1 MNKSPESLEQEKS
14 PAVAMVE
21 RELGGLSLNEV
32 SPNEV
37 VAATKEVMDKLAEHN
52 DSPEGLTAEQYDL
65 LERVACIRGVY
76 ESIAH
81 TKRLIDSYKSRL
93 GGVPLP
99 QFANDNATEQQRV
112 AA

>member
-21 RELGGLSLNEV
+21 RALGGLSLNEV
-32 SPNEV
+32 EPGEV
-37 VAATKEVMDKLAEHN
+37 VGATKQVMEQIAERG

-76 ESIAH
+76 ESIAN
-81 TKRLIDSYKSRL
+81 TKRLIDGYKSRL
-93 GGVPLP
+93 QGVPLP
-99 QFANDNATEQQRV
+99 AFANENQAEQNRV